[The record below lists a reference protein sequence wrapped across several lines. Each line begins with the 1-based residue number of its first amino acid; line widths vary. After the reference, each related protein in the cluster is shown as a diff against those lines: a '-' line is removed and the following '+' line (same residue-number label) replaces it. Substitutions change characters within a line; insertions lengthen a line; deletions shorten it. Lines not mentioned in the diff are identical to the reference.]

1 MRLGIKF
8 TLITSI
14 VVGVVLASY
23 GYHTISKRRNILLSR
38 MKREARAIAR
48 TAKINIEEASHRKGS
63 DIQALVNG
71 IGEFQKTLGVF
82 VKLDGKTFQSE
93 SLKKLPH
100 SFEKNM
106 EFGKQVAAQGEG
118 IERFGRY
125 GKTSIFA
132 HFEPLRGRQGEIVG
146 VLGIIQHT
154 SFVEEDIVET
164 RLGVMVTM
172 VVLILLITASI
183 LLLIRINI
191 TGPISG
197 LIKKIRRVGRGEFD
211 TEVRVN
217 PRDELG
223 ELDHEF
229 NQMAANLREAERGLL
244 EEADRKAEL
253 EQRMRH
259 MERLATI
266 GQLASGLAHEIGT
279 PLNVIG
285 GRAIYIKKRVNDQE
299 SMDKNLDVIVRQS
312 QRITKIIKHLLNFS
326 RKNPPQLIPTEVP
339 SVMDSTLDLLGNRIR
354 RQGVRVA
361 KSFPPDLP
369 FVEGDP
375 EQLQQVFLN
384 IMLNAVQAMPSGG
397 ELILEGRVITDEG
410 RATEQS
416 QPKSVEIQIRDTG
429 VGMKPDVFEN
439 IFKPFFTTKWNGRG
453 TGLGLPISH
462 GIVRDHGGNIH
473 VTTEEGKGTTVR
485 ICLPCLNPS
494 SDMGQTQG

>member
-1 MRLGIKF
+1 MRLGLKF
-8 TLITSI
+8 TLTTSI
-14 VVGVVLASY
+14 MVSAVLALY
-23 GYHTISKRRNILLSR
+23 GYHTVSKRRNILVSR
-38 MKREARAIAR
+38 MKRETRAIGR
-48 TAKINIEEASHRKGS
+48 TAKINIEEASYRKGG
-63 DIQALVNG
+63 DIQALVNE
-71 IGEFQKTLGVF
+71 IGEFEKTLGVF
-82 VKLDGKTFQSE
+82 VKLDGKAFQSE
-93 SLKKLPH
+93 SLNELPH

-106 EFGKQVAAQGEG
+106 ELGKQVAARGEAV
-118 IERFGRY
+118 ERFGRY

-132 HFEPLRGRQGEIVG
+132 HFEPLGGRQGEIVG

-154 SFVEEDIVET
+154 SFVEEDIWAT
-164 RLGVMVTM
+164 RLAVMVAT
-172 VVLILLITASI
+172 VVLVTLITASI
-183 LLLIRINI
+183 LVLIRINI

-197 LIKKIRRVGRGEFD
+197 LIKNIRRVGRGEFD

-217 PRDELG
+217 RRDELG
-223 ELDHEF
+223 ELAHEF
-229 NQMAANLREAERGLL
+229 NQMAVNLREAERRLL
-244 EEADRKAEL
+244 EEADKKAES
-253 EQRMRH
+253 EQKMRH

-285 GRAIYIKKRVNDQE
+285 GRASYLKKKVNDQE
-299 SMDKNLDVIVRQS
+299 SLDKNLDVIVRQS

-326 RKNPPQLIPTEVP
+326 RKNPPQLVPTEIP

-397 ELILEGRVITDEG
+397 ELILEGWVITDDG
-410 RATEQS
+410 RTTEFP

-429 VGMKPDVFEN
+429 VGMKPEVFEN
-439 IFKPFFTTKWNGRG
+439 IFKPFFTTKWDGRG

-473 VTTEEGKGTTVR
+473 VKTEDGKGTTVR
-485 ICLPCLNPS
+485 IRLPCPVPS
-494 SDMGQTQG
+494 SDVGQTQG